1 MVNIPSSPDLP
12 DFIPKLKIRDLKG
25 ELRSEAEDILE
36 QFSEVSTATLSKNS
50 TIESMVKLSAKLNKK
65 SKGHKKLK
73 NKVENFVMMANALK
87 RENVVVA
94 VATTRNEERRF
105 RPPTQ
110 EIEARRM
117 LLGRFEIHEILKD
130 NGQMGTTYKVWDNEK
145 ISLQ

>member
-65 SKGHKKLK
+65 SKDI
-73 NKVENFVMMANALK
+73 
-87 RENVVVA
+87 
-94 VATTRNEERRF
+94 RN
-105 RPPTQ
+105 
-110 EIEARRM
+110 
-117 LLGRFEIHEILKD
+117 
-130 NGQMGTTYKVWDNEK
+130 
-145 ISLQ
+145 

>member
-1 MVNIPSSPDLP
+1 
-12 DFIPKLKIRDLKG
+12 
-25 ELRSEAEDILE
+25 
-36 QFSEVSTATLSKNS
+36 
-50 TIESMVKLSAKLNKK
+50 
-65 SKGHKKLK
+65 
-73 NKVENFVMMANALK
+73 MMANALK